1 MRFEVHSFRNAL
13 TLFENDPTFSN
24 LWSEVVQ
31 ALENISDE
39 DIINYYNS
47 NNRSSKKSISDAIN
61 KLIDERLVDL
71 NWNRQSPIFNNSIYR
86 PTSRNHWWTLD
97 FAKDS
102 IAIEVAFNHGEAV
115 AWNLIKPVL
124 SGELNHVEK
133 AIQTQAGIII
143 TATNRMKTAGNF
155 DGSCGTYE
163 KFLQYLDP
171 LRNILTVP
179 MIVIGLDAPETF
191 IVNKATKQIEYLSN

>member
-13 TLFENDPTFSN
+13 TLFENNPDFSY

-31 ALENISDE
+31 ALESITDQ
-39 DIINYYNS
+39 DIIDYYNS
-47 NNRSSKKSISDAIN
+47 NTRSSKKSISDAIN
-61 KLIDERLVDL
+61 KLIDQRLVDL
-71 NWNRQSPIFNNSIYR
+71 DWSRQSAIFNNSDYR

-143 TATNRMKTAGNF
+143 TANDRMKAAGNF
-155 DGSCGTYE
+155 DGACGTYE

-171 LRNILTVP
+171 LRNLLTVP
-179 MIVIGLDAPETF
+179 MIVIGLDEPDTF
-191 IVNKATKQIEYLSN
+191 RINKSTKQIEYL